1 MERDGYRERRK
12 ERMGEEGGKE
22 GRTDR
27 RKESITCSFPIVKNK
42 PIKTN
47 AAWVP
52 GWASKLY
59 PHPN

>member
-1 MERDGYRERRK
+1 MGTEREGKKGWGKREGR
-12 ERMGEEGGKE
+12 KE

-27 RKESITCSFPIVKNK
+27 RKESITCSFLIVKNK

-59 PHPN
+59 PHPS